1 MLHVAAPVPN
11 ALLRVRRSRFAFAA
25 LSLAL
30 LGWTAP
36 KSQAQGILD
45 GSFENQAL
53 AQGLPSY
60 QTGPA
65 GELWGR
71 PWNNGWTQEGLSSS
85 WRDIVPSGTWIGGQ
99 ICRTE
104 DFATGW
110 KWAKTG
116 VVFGII
122 KDRQVMSQTFT
133 ATENATGTLSW
144 FDCNRNSWRGDTWFG
159 RPNDYS
165 VTLSDSLGNTQLI
178 GNYTSQVFGGLEA
191 NSWNN
196 VGDDRFLLPNK
207 QGWFSR
213 SGASFTLMAGMTY
226 TLSFQSLSPYITDS
240 NGNITGVDDRTT
252 LLDDISISTTTISA
266 LPYCFGDGTGTPC
279 PCGNHAPV
287 GSGTGCLNSLGTG
300 GLLTASGTASI
311 GGDTLV
317 LTGSGMPDSFVVYI
331 QGTLASG
338 SGAGTAFG
346 DGKLC
351 VTGSMMRLGTVLNS
365 GGGSSVPNVSNP
377 IPLSQR
383 GGVTTSG
390 IRNYQLYYRN
400 PASFCTSGTFNLTN
414 ALSITWSL

>member
-1 MLHVAAPVPN
+1 MIDFAQPLLSGLVARLQP
-11 ALLRVRRSRFAFAA
+11 
-25 LSLAL
+25 LSLAAL
-30 LGWTAP
+30 VAGLMGLAAP
-36 KSQAQGILD
+36 TSHAQLIAD
-45 GSFENQAL
+45 GGFENQAVT
-53 AQGLPSY
+53 QSLPYY

-165 VTLSDSLGNTQLI
+165 VTLTDSLGNTQLI

-226 TLSFQSLSPYITDS
+226 TLNFNSLSPYLTDS

-252 LLDDISISTTTISA
+252 LLDDITIGTTPISA
-266 LPYCFGDGTGTPC
+266 LPYCFGDGVGTPC
-279 PCGNHAPV
+279 PCGNDAPV

-300 GLLTASGTASI
+300 GLLVVSGTASI
-311 GGDTLV
+311 GSDTLV
-317 LTGSGMPDSFVVYI
+317 LTGSGMPNSFVVYI

-338 SGAGTAFG
+338 SGAGVVFG
-346 DGKLC
+346 DGKIC
-351 VTGSMMRLGTVLNS
+351 VTGSLQRLGTELNS
-365 GGGSSVPNVSNP
+365 GGGSNLPSLANP
-377 IPLSQR
+377 IPLAVR
-383 GGVTTSG
+383 GAVTTPG
-390 IRNYQLYYRN
+390 IRNYQIYYRN
-400 PASFCTSGTFNLTN
+400 PTPFCTAATFNLTN
-414 ALSITWSL
+414 AVSVTWSL

>member
-144 FDCNRNSWRGDTWFG
+144 FD
-159 RPNDYS
+159 
-165 VTLSDSLGNTQLI
+165 
-178 GNYTSQVFGGLEA
+178 
-191 NSWNN
+191 
-196 VGDDRFLLPNK
+196 
-207 QGWFSR
+207 
-213 SGASFTLMAGMTY
+213 
-226 TLSFQSLSPYITDS
+226 
-240 NGNITGVDDRTT
+240 
-252 LLDDISISTTTISA
+252 
-266 LPYCFGDGTGTPC
+266 
-279 PCGNHAPV
+279 
-287 GSGTGCLNSLGTG
+287 
-300 GLLTASGTASI
+300 
-311 GGDTLV
+311 
-317 LTGSGMPDSFVVYI
+317 
-331 QGTLASG
+331 
-338 SGAGTAFG
+338 
-346 DGKLC
+346 
-351 VTGSMMRLGTVLNS
+351 
-365 GGGSSVPNVSNP
+365 
-377 IPLSQR
+377 
-383 GGVTTSG
+383 
-390 IRNYQLYYRN
+390 
-400 PASFCTSGTFNLTN
+400 
-414 ALSITWSL
+414 